1 MNLDIFN
8 CIFYIGRV
16 ARSWKLKKKYLV
28 NSLFLVYPLFNDQ
41 IICTLLVKE
50 RRKSDDS
57 IISSSDPRFKIKF
70 SNLYKISPV
79 ILFTQQIIE

>member
-1 MNLDIFN
+1 MEI
-8 CIFYIGRV
+8 
-16 ARSWKLKKKYLV
+16 KKKISCKFIISGL
-28 NSLFLVYPLFNDQ
+28 SSFNDQ
-41 IICTLLVKE
+41 IIYTLLVKE